1 MFVRIALTLVAGL
14 VVLAGVIVGL
24 AAMKPDTLRVER
36 TASIKAAPEKIFFL
50 LNDFNN
56 FTAWSP
62 YEKKDPNMKRVISG
76 APSGKGAVYE
86 WDGDETVGKG
96 RLAIIDSVAPK
107 KIDMTLDFE
116 KPFPAN
122 NIVVFTLEP
131 NGDTTDV
138 TWTMH
143 GPAPFVSKLMQV
155 FFDMDLMVGADFET
169 GLANL
174 KTLAESTNPPP
185 AEQAQ

>member
-1 MFVRIALTLVAGL
+1 MFTRIALTLVAGL
-14 VVLAGVIVGL
+14 IVLASVFIGL
-24 AAMKPDTLRVER
+24 AAMKPDTFRVER
-36 TASIKAAPEKIFFL
+36 SASIKAPPEKIFFL
-50 LNDFNN
+50 LNDFDN

-62 YEKKDPNMKRVISG
+62 YEKKDPAMKRVIGG

-86 WDGDETVGKG
+86 WDGNETVGKG
-96 RLAIIDSVAPK
+96 RLEIVDSVPPK

-131 NGDTTDV
+131 KGGETGV

-155 FFDMDLMVGADFET
+155 FFDMDRMVGADFET

-185 AEQAQ
+185 GGQPQ